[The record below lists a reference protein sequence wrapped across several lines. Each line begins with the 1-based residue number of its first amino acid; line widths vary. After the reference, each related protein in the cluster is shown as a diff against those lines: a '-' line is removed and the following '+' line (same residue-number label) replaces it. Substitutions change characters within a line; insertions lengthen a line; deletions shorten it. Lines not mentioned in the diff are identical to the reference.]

1 MTVLA
6 TRRRQMQDWL
16 RHALEVVD
24 PESATRRALQDTDG
38 PATVIAIGK
47 AAPAMCRGAASAI
60 GSVTGICVTNVIDEV
75 PPGIDLLIGNH
86 PVPGDGSFAAGDAVL
101 ETSRTA
107 TGRLI
112 ALISG
117 GGSALCEK
125 PVQGVSR
132 EFIQEANSRLLDGG
146 ASIAETNLVRRH
158 LSAIKGG
165 GVARA
170 ARQRAETY
178 IISDVAGGGPEV
190 VASGPTIPIEP
201 DPDAAFEVMHR
212 YGVPVTT
219 ELRRAVEA
227 ASSIPAEIG
236 AVEVLAD
243 GRTAAQAVVTV
254 ARADGVDAELA
265 AGWYVGDVERALDGF
280 FAGAGAGVTVGAG
293 EPNVRVTGEGVGGRN
308 SHAALL
314 AARRIAGT
322 DWCFAAFATDGVDGR
337 SSGAGAIV
345 DGTTVARG
353 GDPTKSLSESDSAT
367 YLEAVGDLLLTGP
380 TGTNVSDLW
389 LLWRT

>member
-1 MTVLA
+1 MKDLA
-6 TRRRQMQDWL
+6 SRRNQILEWL
-16 RHALEVVD
+16 RYALEVVD
-24 PESATRRALQDTDG
+24 PASATRRALQDSAG

-60 GSVTGICVTNVIDEV
+60 GSITGVCVSNVVAEV
-75 PPGIDLLIGNH
+75 PPGVALHVGNH
-86 PVPGDGSFAAGDAVL
+86 PVPGDGSFAAGEAVM
-101 ETSRTA
+101 ETARTA

-125 PVQGVSR
+125 PVPGVTR
-132 EFIQEANSRLLDGG
+132 EFIQETNTRLLDGG

-165 GVARA
+165 GLTAA
-170 ARQRAETY
+170 ARQRVETY

-201 DPDAAFEVMHR
+201 DPDAAFEVMYR
-212 YGVPVTT
+212 YGIPVTS
-219 ELRRAVEA
+219 ELRRAVGA
-227 ASSIPAEIG
+227 ASSATTRLG

-243 GRTAAQAVVTV
+243 GRTAAQAVVTA
-254 ARADGVDAELA
+254 ARADGADAELA
-265 AGWYVGDVERALDGF
+265 DGWYVGNVETALDDF
-280 FAGAGAGVTVGAG
+280 FGKAGTGVTVGAG
-293 EPNVRVTGEGVGGRN
+293 EPNVPVTGKGVGGRN
-308 SHAALL
+308 SHVALL
-314 AARRIAGT
+314 AAHRIAGT

-345 DGTTVARG
+345 DGTTMARG
-353 GDPTKSLSESDSAT
+353 GDPSTALSESDSAT
-367 YLEAVGDLLLTGP
+367 YLEAVGDLLHTGS

-389 LLWRT
+389 LLWRP